1 MSMNYPKSPEEG
13 TEYLQDSIEKANL
26 NADVIRNAI
35 NTTYLALQ
43 AVQIDNGRALQRLK
57 PQKTYEEELRDKMT
71 REGKENLIQTILTQS
86 KPDAIA
92 EYNRLVAEYNQQL
105 PRVQKEQDTGT
116 VKLFVQNILR
126 LINV

>member
-1 MSMNYPKSPEEG
+1 MNYPKSPEEG